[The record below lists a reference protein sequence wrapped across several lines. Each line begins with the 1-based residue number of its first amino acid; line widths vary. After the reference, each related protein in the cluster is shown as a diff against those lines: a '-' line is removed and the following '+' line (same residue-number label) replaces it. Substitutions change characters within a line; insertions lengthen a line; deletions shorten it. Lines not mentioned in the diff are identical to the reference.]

1 MIKRLL
7 KLLKPRARPSELA
20 MRLLWQT
27 EVYGFEHKIG
37 ISGGI
42 SKDQNNATDKQIARW
57 NEDKLDRRKLEQ
69 SYEEWKNER
78 YGDKFK
84 AASDFELNKS
94 EETL

>member
-1 MIKRLL
+1 MSFIKRLL
-7 KLLKPRARPSELA
+7 NLLKPSAPSLSERA

-42 SKDQNNATDKQIARW
+42 RKDQNNASVKQIARW
-57 NEDKLDRRKLEQ
+57 NKDKLDRRKLDQ

-78 YGDKFK
+78 YG
-84 AASDFELNKS
+84 N
-94 EETL
+94 